1 MAWTVRLAV
10 EFVAELRDLRE
21 SVQEE
26 LLAHARLLAQF
37 GPQVGRPRVDTLK
50 GSRYSNMKELRF
62 DAERGVWRVA
72 FAFDARREA
81 VLLAVGNKAG
91 VPAARFYRNLI
102 RRADRRLANHLSRM
116 DTAATRH

>member
-37 GPQVGRPRVDTLK
+37 GPQLGRPRVDTLK

-62 DAERGVWRVA
+62 DAERGVWRAA

>member
-21 SVQEE
+21 SVQDE

-37 GPQVGRPRVDTLK
+37 GPQLGRPRVDTLK

-62 DAERGVWRVA
+62 DAERGVCRVA

-91 VPAARFYRNLI
+91 VPAARFYRDLI

-116 DTAATRH
+116 DTAVTRH